1 MYIYVCDVFMYI
13 QSELRKKEE
22 FDGKKKGL
30 FYKKENICF
39 IIEVHIKI
47 TYLWLFNLL
56 IVKQVC
62 DTFCLFFF
70 YLIGKKQK
78 YKTNK
83 QTSWLVVD
91 NDVSLH
97 RRL

>member
-47 TYLWLFNLL
+47 TYLWLFNL
-56 IVKQVC
+56 VKQVC

-70 YLIGKKQK
+70 I
-78 YKTNK
+78 
-83 QTSWLVVD
+83 
-91 NDVSLH
+91 
-97 RRL
+97 